1 MKKLFK
7 VFGNIIFVVFKPFI
21 FLLINKS
28 KRNRVA
34 IIYKDEVLMVRSLIS
49 DNKWGFPGG
58 GTKKHEDYRD
68 AAIREVY
75 EETGIKLRN
84 TNIVKE
90 NEVVYKYLI
99 FKLFLIFYKTK
110 LDHKPTTNIIKK
122 IEIVDVRW
130 FKIND
135 LIKNPNLI
143 EDQSVCFIQNL
154 KS

>member
-7 VFGNIIFVVFKPFI
+7 VFGNIIFLVFKPFI

-58 GTKKHEDYRD
+58 GTKKHEDYID

-75 EETGIKLRN
+75 EETGLLQPKRQRMPKCCRLRS
-84 TNIVKE
+84 
-90 NEVVYKYLI
+90 
-99 FKLFLIFYKTK
+99 
-110 LDHKPTTNIIKK
+110 
-122 IEIVDVRW
+122 R
-130 FKIND
+130 
-135 LIKNPNLI
+135 
-143 EDQSVCFIQNL
+143 
-154 KS
+154 